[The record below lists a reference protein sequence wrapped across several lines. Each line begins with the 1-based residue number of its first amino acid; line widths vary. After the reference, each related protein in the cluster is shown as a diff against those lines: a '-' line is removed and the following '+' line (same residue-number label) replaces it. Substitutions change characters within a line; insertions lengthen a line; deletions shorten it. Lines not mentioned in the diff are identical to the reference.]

1 MDSLTIDRSYK
12 TIANLF
18 PVLLSLIRPDGQVAG
33 DSFGET
39 DSRFTYILL
48 NALSLLDRLSDLDS
62 DTLHGGKAR
71 ELIVANLRGCMNFDS
86 GFGTT
91 PGAESHGGQSESLT
105 RVLQSL
111 YVSRMVGNAM
121 QVKRYRSWPEVISIC
136 HQRGRKDMPRYE
148 HLLTSSLGMPSS
160 LIHPKPPRHSRPTH
174 TRIMA
179 LRTSTPQRRS

>member
-48 NALSLLDRLSDLDS
+48 NALSLLGRLSDLDKT
-62 DTLHGGKAR
+62 DLYDGGAR
-71 ELIVANLRGCMNFDS
+71 ELIVGNLKGCMNFDS

-91 PGAESHGGQSESLT
+91 PGAESHGGQSESLM
-105 RVLQSL
+105 RVLRSL
-111 YVSRMVGNAM
+111 YVPRVVGHAM
-121 QVKRYRSWPEVISIC
+121 QAKRYRRRPEVILNG
-136 HQRGRKDMPRYE
+136 HQRGMK
-148 HLLTSSLGMPSS
+148 GM
-160 LIHPKPPRHSRPTH
+160 SR
-174 TRIMA
+174 
-179 LRTSTPQRRS
+179 